1 MATVGSSPAGA
12 RYRHGHNAIGERPWQ
27 SPAAMQSL
35 ATYVRFIAFLAV
47 AVSLPGAA
55 QAAALDGATL
65 SWAWELPFVGILLT
79 IAFAPLVIRRVW
91 HHHYG
96 KFAFACAAL
105 TLAPLAALRGGD
117 TALAAL
123 AHALLGDYLGFIA
136 VLFALYVV
144 AGGIAVSGTLRGT
157 PLTNALMLAFGTL
170 IASIVGTTG
179 AAMILIRPL
188 IRANAARLH
197 NVHVVVFFIFLV
209 GNIGGALSP
218 LGDPPLVISFLTGV
232 DFFWPAKTLWLP
244 TAFVAGCV
252 LTIFVAVDV
261 WFFRQDRRVAP
272 VGEASVPIRVHGIV
286 NLALLAVIIGAVIVS
301 ALWKPGV
308 SFTVYG
314 TALSLQ
320 NLLRDS
326 VLFLTA
332 LASLW
337 LTPDGHRE
345 ANGFSWEPILEV
357 AILFAAIFV
366 CAVPILAALAAGHD
380 GSLAWLLT
388 AVTARDG
395 SPHVVAYF
403 WLTGVLSA
411 ILDNAPTYLV
421 FFQVAGGNAGELMSA
436 LAPTL
441 TAISMGA
448 VYMGALTYIGNAP
461 NFMIYAIAT
470 ERGIKMPSFFGFMA
484 WSIVVLT
491 PVFAA
496 LTYLFVLPR

>member
-1 MATVGSSPAGA
+1 MH
-12 RYRHGHNAIGERPWQ
+12 RR
-27 SPAAMQSL
+27 L
-35 ATYVRFIAFLAV
+35 IAFLAV
-47 AVSLPGAA
+47 AVSLPDAA
-55 QAAALDGATL
+55 QAAGLDGATL
-65 SWAWELPFVGILLT
+65 SWPWALPFAGILLT

-96 KFAFACAAL
+96 KFAFAWAAL
-105 TLAPLAALRGGD
+105 TLAPLAALRDGD

-144 AGGIAVSGTLRGT
+144 AGGIVVSGTVRGT
-157 PLTNALMLAFGTL
+157 PLVNGLTLAFGTL

-218 LGDPPLVISFLTGV
+218 LGDPPLFIGFLNGV
-232 DFFWPAKTLWLP
+232 DFFWPAKNLWQP

-252 LTIFVAVDV
+252 LAIFVAVDL

-272 VGEASVPIRVHGIV
+272 VGEASAPIRVHGIV
-286 NLALLAVIIGAVIVS
+286 NLVLLAVIIGAVIVS

-308 SFTVYG
+308 TFSVYG
-314 TALSLQ
+314 TALPLQ
-320 NLLRDS
+320 SLLRDA

-337 LTPDGHRE
+337 LTPDEHRE
-345 ANGFSWEPILEV
+345 ANGFSREPILEV

-380 GSLAWLLT
+380 GSLAWLLA
-388 AVTARDG
+388 AVTAQDG
-395 SPHVVAYF
+395 SPHLVAYF

-421 FFQVAGGNAGELMSA
+421 FFQLAGGDATELMGP
-436 LAPTL
+436 LAPVL

-470 ERGIKMPSFFGFMA
+470 ERGIKMPSFFGYLV
-484 WSIVVLT
+484 WSVVVLA
-491 PVFAA
+491 PVFAV